1 MALRRPQ
8 RTQIVHAGKEDG
20 AEGDPEKRRDPAPDD
35 GYGRTDDG
43 RGARHGSEVV
53 APQDVFIGGHIVDAV
68 FHGVGRGGV
77 VRG

>member
-8 RTQIVHAGKEDG
+8 RTQIVYAGKEDG
-20 AEGDPEKRRDPAPDD
+20 AEGDPEKRRNPAPDD
-35 GYGRTDDG
+35 GYGRTNDG
-43 RGARHGSEVV
+43 RGARHGREVV
-53 APQDVFIGGHIVDAV
+53 APQDVFIGGHKVHAV